1 MWLTA
6 SPIAYSVFLWIL
18 SSWQKSCVKLLA
30 ILAAV
35 SFGMFVFLR
44 DSQQAK
50 KKITVPFS
58 NLCFP
63 EILALTSLQG
73 WEIILCM
80 RVCTSWVSF
89 WVYYQKEMEKKPFS
103 PLLET
108 TQWCD
113 HSAEWFTQL
122 WGKSTLSPHLDRN
135 Q

>member
-73 WEIILCM
+73 
-80 RVCTSWVSF
+80 
-89 WVYYQKEMEKKPFS
+89 
-103 PLLET
+103 
-108 TQWCD
+108 
-113 HSAEWFTQL
+113 
-122 WGKSTLSPHLDRN
+122 
-135 Q
+135 

>member
-50 KKITVPFS
+50 KK
-58 NLCFP
+58 NH
-63 EILALTSLQG
+63 
-73 WEIILCM
+73 
-80 RVCTSWVSF
+80 
-89 WVYYQKEMEKKPFS
+89 S
-103 PLLET
+103 PLQQPVL
-108 TQWCD
+108 
-113 HSAEWFTQL
+113 
-122 WGKSTLSPHLDRN
+122 P
-135 Q
+135 